1 LPRADSRAAPAPAP
15 AAVHQRCCVGRCLP
29 GVQPHAPGQR
39 PRLERALTAWPGL
52 PAPLLAQ
59 EYAYDYRTEP
69 GKEGKAFWRAFTQML
84 WKSTKRVGCA
94 EKSCSVQKF
103 EDSTELVFEIMVC
116 HYDPPGNVAG
126 QYLANVLEPPAP
138 PPPPSPPPKR
148 SPPPSPPK
156 RPPPPSPPKR
166 PPPPPLAKRPP
177 PPPAPLSPQN
187 KVLLD
192 QHNSYRAKHRVPSLV
207 WDAALAASA
216 SAWAST
222 CAPFD
227 DELYDKE
234 NTKYGENVWMPSLDS
249 KDPFVPGPGKAS
261 DPYVYAVAQWART
274 WIVNQEIDES
284 SGVIRQLHGRPCRAL
299 HHMRLAVAVSSCTA
313 PAARQ
318 RADDGCARRPAGV
331 YQCQHRHLQ
340 LQGGAERRLESFLAR
355 SHAAALEVHQAS
367 GLRGQVL

>member
-1 LPRADSRAAPAPAP
+1 VPRAASRAAPAPAP

-94 EKSCSVQKF
+94 EKSCSLQMGPEADDKIEFTIV
-103 EDSTELVFEIMVC
+103 VC

-166 PPPPPLAKRPP
+166 PPPPP
-177 PPPAPLSPQN
+177 APLSPQN
-187 KVLLD
+187 KALLD
-192 QHNSYRAKHRVPSLV
+192 QHNSYRAKHRVPSLE

-222 CAPFD
+222 CAIANSDNP
-227 DELYDKE
+227 YDIK
-234 NTKYGENVWMPSLDS
+234 NIKYGENAWVTDDGMEE
-249 KDPFVPGPGKAS
+249 GG
-261 DPYVYAVAQWART
+261 PYVAAVARWART
-274 WIVNQEIDES
+274 GVYMDDES
-284 SGVIRQLHGRPCRAL
+284 SEVRQLHGSPCTSARGTCCLPAL
-299 HHMRLAVAVSSCTA
+299 RCTA
-313 PAARQ
+313 CAWPRLQLHGARGPAAR
-318 RADDGCARRPAGV
+318 
-331 YQCQHRHLQ
+331 
-340 LQGGAERRLESFLAR
+340 
-355 SHAAALEVHQAS
+355 
-367 GLRGQVL
+367 